1 MVELWLTTLDLIL
14 KEINGVVGGNAGTNK
29 MMFM

>member
-14 KEINGVVGGNAGTNK
+14 KEINDVVGGNAGTK
-29 MMFM
+29 MFM